1 MRHGN
6 SRSLDRRANW
16 LEALAVFGLAAAV
29 LLHYISLNAPPFWDE
44 LYHLLAARSWLT
56 EGTFRIVDGEY
67 RRGAVVTIT
76 TGLMYRVFGESL
88 FVARI
93 LPALFGCIWVLVV
106 FLWTRRVA
114 GRLEAW
120 IVAVLL
126 IGSSWMLELSGMVR
140 FYSLHGITFWIG
152 AIALWTAV
160 RATGWRARLL
170 WGGVAVAALY
180 LACSIYLLSVIGVGG
195 LVLWAFVTV
204 LVELPKEKRG
214 YALLAAAGLV
224 AASVLVLVGT
234 GQLSVLLGYYAWS
247 PKWAVGRWDSDLFYH
262 RLFELFYPT
271 LYTLLP
277 LGAAFA
283 IARKPRVGTMALIV
297 FGVVVLVASFAG
309 VKALRYVF
317 YAVPFFFLIWA
328 ITVAELLPSLSR
340 LFSTA
345 VAGVIGAPMNGWR
358 QRGVEVAALTA
369 TGLFIIATNGAF
381 TQTYRLLTGSY
392 VPGTHPTPDWSA
404 AADSLRALSTRAEI
418 VVTSVSGD
426 AGGRKLDAAGLRCRL
441 PNRAAGCRDARIAC
455 AHHVVFPARARV
467 CGGGSVA
474 ARDTGHRRAGR
485 RHARGQRDRGGP
497 TRVMAPEGLHVEPA
511 RDRRFRGLW
520 RDSNAQSRVPAGA
533 VTRRSPVSM
542 TRVSQEQSR
551 RSCVGLRSPPPHGGG
566 SPPSVRC

>member
-1 MRHGN
+1 VRHGN

-418 VVTSVSGD
+418 VVTSNSLQTLYYIGD
-426 AGGRKLDAAGLRCRL
+426 YDVEYQETLVDESSTLRDFGVDYRTGRQ
-441 PNRAAGCRDARIAC
+441 
-455 AHHVVFPARARV
+455 VV
-467 CGGGSVA
+467 G
-474 ARDTGHRRAGR
+474 T
-485 RHARGQRDRGGP
+485 
-497 TRVMAPEGLHVEPA
+497 PESLA
-511 RDRRFRGLW
+511 LIMSCFQRGLVFAEEDRW
-520 RDSNAQSRVPAGA
+520 RHETRGIDVQAADMLVDSATEVALPGSWHLKAYTWNRPVTGDSVDCGAIRTPSR
-533 VTRRSPVSM
+533 
-542 TRVSQEQSR
+542 ESR
-551 RSCVGLRSPPPHGGG
+551 QAR
-566 SPPSVRC
+566 